1 MTNLNISIL
10 LLKIDELRRITRL
23 INATVIGIFKSK
35 LDDSVSTSEIQIDEH
50 DVLPCERIR
59 HAGGG
64 SLLYQKQS

>member
-1 MTNLNISIL
+1 M
-10 LLKIDELRRITRL
+10 RITRL

-64 SLLYQKQS
+64 SLLYQKRS